1 METTI
6 YAVAGIRKA
15 EPKIV
20 ELNSLFLKRSDAEK
34 QKETLLEED
43 VYSDVRI
50 TLNTISY

>member
-6 YAVAGIRKA
+6 FAVAGIGKT

-34 QKETLLEED
+34 QKETLLKED
-43 VYSDVRI
+43 MYSDVRI
-50 TLNTISY
+50 TPNTISY